1 MDPRSV
7 AAGETTSHTSR
18 EFESELREL
27 RANLL
32 GMAARCE
39 RIVGLAMRA
48 FLEASASLTA
58 EVKELDK
65 FIDRDE
71 IETDHLALKILAL
84 RQPVAHD
91 LRLITTALKL
101 VTDLERIGDEAVN
114 IAERAEEIEDGFTR
128 APTPH
133 LEEMADLTLQMLR
146 DALDAFVNAETA
158 RAELVR
164 SADDAVDEL
173 YGRTLRETTEFIARH
188 PDRALEGVRVI
199 RVAKYLERIADHATN
214 VAEEVIFMVAGQD
227 VRHLTNPPPTGDVLD
242 SSALGT
248 GNEGWRGLGTRH
260 L

>member
-1 MDPRSV
+1 VETLD
-7 AAGETTSHTSR
+7 AGTSETHSHTSR
-18 EFESELREL
+18 DFESELREL

-39 RIVGLAMRA
+39 RIVQLAIRA
-48 FLEASASLTA
+48 FLEGSSALTA
-58 EVKELDK
+58 EVKGLDR

-91 LRLITTALKL
+91 LRVITTALKL

-114 IAERAEEIEDGFTR
+114 IAERAQEIEDESKR

-146 DALDAFVNAETA
+146 DALDAFVNSETA
-158 RAELVR
+158 RAEFVR

-173 YGRTLRETTEFIARH
+173 YARSLRETTDFIAKH
-188 PDRALEGVRVI
+188 PDRALDGVRVI

-214 VAEEVIFMVAGQD
+214 IAEAVIFMAVGQD
-227 VRHLTNPPPTGDVLD
+227 VRHRTDPPPSG
-242 SSALGT
+242 SP
-248 GNEGWRGLGTRH
+248 
-260 L
+260 

>member
-1 MDPRSV
+1 MNIRSV

-18 EFESELREL
+18 DFESELREL

-39 RIVGLAMRA
+39 RIVRLAMGA

-58 EVKELDK
+58 EVKELDRL
-65 FIDRDE
+65 IDRDE

-91 LRLITTALKL
+91 LRLVTTALKL

-114 IAERAEEIEDGFTR
+114 IAERAEEIEDGSPR
-128 APTPH
+128 APTAH
-133 LEEMADLTLQMLR
+133 LEEMADLTLRMLR

-158 RAELVR
+158 GAELVR

-173 YGRTLRETTEFIARH
+173 YGRSLRETTEFIAKH
-188 PDRALEGVRVI
+188 PDRALDGVRVI

-214 VAEEVIFMVAGQD
+214 VAEQIIFIVAGKD
-227 VRHLTNPPPTGDVLD
+227 VRHLTNPPPP
-242 SSALGT
+242 AP
-248 GNEGWRGLGTRH
+248 R
-260 L
+260 